1 MAPQA
6 RQRHA
11 ILETRVLVGAYAGL
25 RSPRGRWALGA
36 GTGIVTLG
44 LAALAARHF
53 AAMSWPLSTRHP
65 GLLVAAGLLLVLA
78 QALKAFGWGR
88 LFTRSERPAPLALAA
103 GNGGAALVGVL
114 LPGRFDDAMRV
125 AVVRR
130 YPGCRAGVRVILLS
144 LVMLGLI
151 DSVALAPLALAG
163 AALPNVDAGVRA
175 GLAVVGA
182 GGIAAAVVIVLLPR
196 LAASRW
202 TQRFRLGR
210 WVSPRTTSL
219 RHASEA
225 WALVSACWLAR
236 AVAFFLLL
244 AAFGV
249 GYSLT
254 LTLLFLCTGAAAAA
268 LPIGLAG
275 TATQVGGGGAVL
287 VAAGVGA
294 SQALHAA
301 VSIGVL
307 GVITGTAVLV
317 AAIVWRSAASLLG
330 SRTPLSVFGGL
341 TKGADIMRM
350 QAQPAWVDTRARS

>member
-11 ILETRVLVGAYAGL
+11 ILETRALVGAYAGL

-88 LFTRSERPAPLALAA
+88 LFTRSERPTTMALAA

-144 LVMLGLI
+144 LVMLGLL

-163 AALPNVDAGVRA
+163 AALPNVSGGVRA
-175 GLAVVGA
+175 GLAVVAA
-182 GGIAAAVVIVLLPR
+182 GGVAAAAVIALLPR

-219 RHASEA
+219 RHAS
-225 WALVSACWLAR
+225 R

-268 LPIGLAG
+268 LPVGLAG
-275 TATQVGGGGAVL
+275 AATQVGGGGAVL

-307 GVITGTAVLV
+307 GVITGTAVLG
-317 AAIVWRSAASLLG
+317 AAIVWRSALSLLR
-330 SRTPLSVFGGL
+330 SRTPLSALV
-341 TKGADIMRM
+341 ME
-350 QAQPAWVDTRARS
+350 PAWVDTRARS

>member
-11 ILETRVLVGAYAGL
+11 ILETRAFVGAYAGL

-88 LFTRSERPAPLALAA
+88 LFTRSERPTTMALAA

-144 LVMLGLI
+144 LVMLGLL

-163 AALPNVDAGVRA
+163 AALPNVSGGVRA
-175 GLAVVGA
+175 GLAVVAA
-182 GGIAAAVVIVLLPR
+182 GGVAAAAVIALLPR

-268 LPIGLAG
+268 LPVGLAG
-275 TATQVGGGGAVL
+275 AATQVGGGGAVL

-307 GVITGTAVLV
+307 GVITGTAVLG
-317 AAIVWRSAASLLG
+317 AAIVWRSALSLLR
-330 SRTPLSVFGGL
+330 SRTPLSALV
-341 TKGADIMRM
+341 ME
-350 QAQPAWVDTRARS
+350 PAWVDTRARS

>member
-1 MAPQA
+1 M
-6 RQRHA
+6 
-11 ILETRVLVGAYAGL
+11 LVGLPG
-25 RSPRGRWALGA
+25 SSRGRWALGA
-36 GTGIVTLG
+36 GTGMVTLA

-65 GLLVAAGLLLVLA
+65 GLLVAAALLLVLA

-88 LFTRSERPAPLALAA
+88 LFVPSERPTPLALAA

-130 YPGCRAGVRVILLS
+130 YPGCPAGVRVLCLS
-144 LVMLGLI
+144 LFMLGLI

-163 AALPNVDAGVRA
+163 AALPGIGVGVRT
-175 GLAVVGA
+175 GLAFVAA
-182 GGIAAAVVIVLLPR
+182 GGVAAAILISLLPR

-202 TQRFRLGR
+202 TLRFRLGR

-219 RHASEA
+219 RHATEA
-225 WALVSACWLAR
+225 WALVSACWIVR

-249 GYSLT
+249 GYSIPVA
-254 LTLLFLCTGAAAAA
+254 LLLLCTGAAAAA
-268 LPIGLAG
+268 LPVGLAG
-275 TATQVGGGGAVL
+275 TATQVGAGGAAL
-287 VAAGVGA
+287 VATGVGA
-294 SQALHAA
+294 AEALHVA

-307 GVITGTAVLV
+307 GVITGTAVLF
-317 AAIVWRSAASLLG
+317 AAVVWRSALSLMT
-330 SRTPLSVFGGL
+330 SRTGL
-341 TKGADIMRM
+341 KSLA
-350 QAQPAWVDTRARS
+350 